1 MNRKIGKICIQLK
14 SDLVPGSGQSWAN
27 LIDSDIVYDQ
37 YGFPY
42 IPAKRIKGLLKESAL
57 ELEEFGI
64 LEKNTSHLIFGNNE
78 IKGHH
83 FVLYNALLDHITEL
97 QNEYR
102 TLDNQYLK
110 YLNKY
115 IVLDYYT
122 NIRYQTAIDEYG
134 IAQKNTLR
142 SVRAIDKGNA
152 FYSIVEYEEDDEDI
166 LEKCLKNV
174 KHMGLMRTR
183 GFGEVELSLD
193 SYESKKDNKK
203 KENGIA
209 ELEDNQDYD
218 IKLYLEN
225 QSALVI
231 SSIKGQKTL
240 DYISG
245 SSVLGYFAHFY
256 LLNHEVDNRFYDLF
270 VKGKVRFSNGYISDE
285 NWNEYYPVRESVYK
299 EKVGNRYFDQS
310 LEKLNPNRSKVRN
323 KYMSKEG
330 YLKEVKKEIIYH
342 HRRPDDKSIGHVI
355 SNEGKEQ
362 GIFYQNEAIS
372 AYQRFIV
379 HLYGKGKD
387 LKEVLENVGKYIQI
401 GASKYVQ
408 YGNVIIDHI
417 KYTQESKRIIPA
429 GTEVMCTLISPVV
442 LLNNR
447 NESLVTTKAI
457 ESQLPLENVTSYLD
471 QTTLGGYNTKWQL
484 QKPSYTAYKA
494 GSCLK
499 GTLTNDLE
507 NMFVLGSLTQ
517 EGNGIIM
524 VQTISEIE
532 KQQINRRPTFNFK
545 NTTLPKYLK
554 NIIITSIK
562 ENMKLDILKAFKEK
576 EIDKELTAASI
587 GRVLNMIKN
596 QSWNDFKKDVSGIAD
611 DNKKVLVEHLIYEIE
626 NDCLKIYEKYPLL
639 DDSIKEVF
647 YLEACREYFIQA
659 KFERR
664 NVL

>member
-142 SVRAIDKGNA
+142 SVRAIDKGNT

-355 SNEGKEQ
+355 SNEGNEQ

-408 YGNVIIDHI
+408 YGKVIIDHI

>member
-1 MNRKIGKICIQLK
+1 
-14 SDLVPGSGQSWAN
+14 
-27 LIDSDIVYDQ
+27 
-37 YGFPY
+37 
-42 IPAKRIKGLLKESAL
+42 
-57 ELEEFGI
+57 
-64 LEKNTSHLIFGNNE
+64 
-78 IKGHH
+78 
-83 FVLYNALLDHITEL
+83 
-97 QNEYR
+97 
-102 TLDNQYLK
+102 
-110 YLNKY
+110 
-115 IVLDYYT
+115 
-122 NIRYQTAIDEYG
+122 
-134 IAQKNTLR
+134 
-142 SVRAIDKGNA
+142 
-152 FYSIVEYEEDDEDI
+152 
-166 LEKCLKNV
+166 
-174 KHMGLMRTR
+174 MRTR

-355 SNEGKEQ
+355 SNEGNEQ

>member
-355 SNEGKEQ
+355 RNEGNEQ